1 MKLTAAA
8 SSLTAVLVATAAA
21 MTTMTATVSAS
32 ASTAS
37 ISTSTGAVSATATA
51 LSHRA
56 TAAKRSLL
64 DINDPNDHELHAS
77 SADDAKADELN
88 AATSGDD
95 DTQASAAARHGRR
108 LAYSGPTATVLDDF
122 GPLECNAGL
131 ACDAATP
138 LSAAIASAAGAEVK
152 LTCGTCYT
160 VDQTGDVAIPGGL
173 NIE

>member
-21 MTTMTATVSAS
+21 MTTMTAVSAS
-32 ASTAS
+32 ASTS
-37 ISTSTGAVSATATA
+37 SGAVSATATA

-77 SADDAKADELN
+77 SADDATADELN

-95 DTQASAAARHGRR
+95 ATQASSAVRYGRR
-108 LAYSGPTATVLDDF
+108 LAYNGPMASVLDDF
-122 GPLECNAGL
+122 SPLECNDVL

-138 LSAAIASAAGAEVK
+138 LSAALASAAGAEVK
-152 LTCGTCYT
+152 LTCGKCYT

>member
-21 MTTMTATVSAS
+21 MTTMTAVSAS
-32 ASTAS
+32 T
-37 ISTSTGAVSATATA
+37 TSSGAVSATATA

-77 SADDAKADELN
+77 SADDATADELN

-95 DTQASAAARHGRR
+95 DTQASAAVRHGRR